1 VPAKIALGEELE
13 LISYLIGEL
22 VRVSQVL
29 QRMLS
34 WRFVRPITED

>member
-13 LISYLIGEL
+13 LISYRIGEL
-22 VRVSQVL
+22 VMVSQVL

-34 WRFVRPITED
+34 WRFVRLNTED